1 MRARPSQARPVL
13 IAAAAVAAVVVAAWA
28 LQATVSGGGES
39 SQGDSPPPPYSVSVE
54 RGGEVLKKYDLA
66 ALDSLPKVTREM
78 EDKEQTGPTL
88 VVLLE
93 DAGVTSY
100 ETVDV
105 RGAGIRDN
113 GRLSLTQTEVGRRVQ
128 LDFSDRGT
136 VKVCAPWLEREEW
149 VRDVLTI
156 SVE

>member
-1 MRARPSQARPVL
+1 MRALPGRSRPVL

-54 RGGEVLKKYDLA
+54 RGGEVLQKYDLA

-88 VVLLE
+88 MVLLE

-100 ETVDV
+100 EKVDV

-113 GRLSLTQTEVGRRVQ
+113 GRLSLTRTEVGRRVQ
-128 LDFSDRGT
+128 LDFSERGT

-149 VRDVLTI
+149 VRDILII

>member
-1 MRARPSQARPVL
+1 VL
-13 IAAAAVAAVVVAAWA
+13 IAAAAVAVVVVAAWA
-28 LQATVSGGGES
+28 LEATVSGGDES

-54 RGGEVLKKYDLA
+54 RGGEVLKEYDLA

-88 VVLLE
+88 MVLLE
-93 DAGVTSY
+93 AAGVTSY
-100 ETVDV
+100 EKVDV
-105 RGAGIRDN
+105 RGAGVRDD
-113 GRLSLTQTEVGRRVQ
+113 GRLSLTRIEVGRRVQ
-128 LDFSDRGT
+128 LDFSERGT

>member
-1 MRARPSQARPVL
+1 ML

-54 RGGEVLKKYDLA
+54 RGGEVLQKYDLA

-88 VVLLE
+88 MVLLE

-100 ETVDV
+100 EKVDV

-113 GRLSLTQTEVGRRVQ
+113 GRLSLTRTEVGRRVQ
-128 LDFSDRGT
+128 LDFSERGT

-149 VRDVLTI
+149 VRDILII